1 MTATP
6 SSQEDHRENPLI
18 SIIVSCYNHESF
30 VGEAL
35 DGVLS
40 QTYAPLDIVIL
51 DDCSTDRTSDIIRA
65 KLANHP
71 DRTDVR
77 FIRNETNIG
86 MRANSELGLSLTRGS
101 FVSIV
106 CGDDILLPDMI
117 SEVAKVWQEENVSMV
132 ITNAIYIDE
141 ESQLLDRTFRDPQV
155 RADDSFETLARD
167 GANACCFG
175 PCNNFERELYD
186 TFGWPPAS
194 LEAID
199 IIAPFCAYLLKG
211 ARFIEKPL
219 FKYRVHSR
227 NTSHSLIAE
236 QLKGIQQLEAEEH
249 MFYIHIAHAL
259 HMQDV
264 IRKVKTN
271 DPERYTELAERI
283 HPLLLIQLEE
293 MAKKMVRT
301 RVELSARRR
310 ELARPEDRNKHAVA

>member
-6 SSQEDHRENPLI
+6 SSQEDHRGNPLI
-18 SIIVSCYNHESF
+18 SIIVSCYNHEKF

-65 KLANHP
+65 KLAKHP

-86 MRANSELGLSLTRGS
+86 TRANSELGLSLIRGS

-117 SEVAKVWQEENVSMV
+117 SEVARIWQEENVSMV

-141 ESQLLDRTFRDPQV
+141 KSQLLDRTFRDPQV

-167 GANACCFG
+167 GGNACCFG
-175 PCNNFERELYD
+175 PCMSFEREVYD
-186 TFGWPPAS
+186 IFGWPPAS
-194 LEAID
+194 LEALD
-199 IIAPFCAYLLKG
+199 IMAPFQAYLLKG
-211 ARFIEKPL
+211 ARFIERPL
-219 FKYRVHSR
+219 FKYRVHSK

-236 QLKGIQQLEAEEH
+236 KLQGIQQLEAEEH
-249 MFYIHIAHAL
+249 IYYIHIAHAL
-259 HMQDV
+259 YMLDM

-271 DPERYTELAERI
+271 DPERYSELAERI
-283 HPLLLIQLEE
+283 HPLLLVQLEE

-301 RVELSARRR
+301 RIKLSASRLEMAASEHR
-310 ELARPEDRNKHAVA
+310 DRHEVV